1 MIAPASFSFFTAV
14 ESTGALNPLRIVEAA
29 LDYMPLT
36 RMLSF
41 IAIGIPSISDFA
53 SSKFFVL

>member
-1 MIAPASFSFFTAV
+1 M
-14 ESTGALNPLRIVEAA
+14 REAA

-41 IAIGIPSISDFA
+41 IAIGIPSISDNY
-53 SSKFFVL
+53 SSKFDTSLHRQK